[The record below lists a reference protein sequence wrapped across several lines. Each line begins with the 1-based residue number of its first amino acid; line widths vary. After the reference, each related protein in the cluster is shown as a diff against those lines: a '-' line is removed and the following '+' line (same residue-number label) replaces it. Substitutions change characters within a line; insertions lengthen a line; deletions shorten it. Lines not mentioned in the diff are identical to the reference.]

1 MPEFLDTQ
9 AALNFVV
16 SQRTH
21 IESEVLRKPYP
32 AIKYARMIPVD
43 TSANPFALS
52 VTHFSQDSTGRAKF
66 INGKGDDIPLVNVT
80 GSKFEQTV
88 NMAGVGYSFSLEE
101 IGAAQMMG
109 TNLSSDGADAARLA
123 YEQFVDEVA
132 FLGDTTIGVEGFY
145 NMTGITTAA
154 AGATFAASTPDQVLA
169 IINTALTAIETG
181 SLGVEVADT
190 IVLPLKAAGGMER
203 RLGDGS
209 DTTILDFILR
219 ANRYTRQTR
228 QPLTVEFDYRLDAL
242 NKMVVYRRDP
252 QVLKMHMPMPLRFI
266 APQAVNLEIKTLG
279 MFRFAPVNIRRPGAV
294 RYVSGVTA

>member
-1 MPEFLDTQ
+1 MPDFMDTQ

-21 IESEVLRKPYP
+21 IESEVLLKPYP
-32 AIKYARMIPVD
+32 AIKYDRLIPVD
-43 TSANPFALS
+43 RSANPFALS

-154 AGATFAASTPDQVLA
+154 AGATFAASTADGIA
-169 IINTALTAIETG
+169 DIINTALTAITTA

-190 IVLPLKAAGGMER
+190 IVLPLKSVGTMHKR
-203 RLGDGS
+203 MGD
-209 DTTILDFILR
+209 TNITVIEYIR
-219 ANRYTRQTR
+219 NTNVYTSQTG

-279 MFRFAPVNIRRPGAV
+279 MFRFAPVNIRRPVAV
-294 RYVSGVTA
+294 RYISGVTA